1 MLEWCA
7 AGVTGWCGWAAA
19 GGGGAVRAGAAGAVS
34 RPSRGSRGYRQ
45 HRCRGAGSAMW
56 KLSRKFRLWR
66 KERAALVDR
75 SFRGSRMFR
84 ANGTGGTG
92 VPCGTAH
99 GAFSRR
105 PSRIPPPE
113 LRARAPG
120 PGPRAARRAPG
131 PGRRAGMPR
140 PAVSLLQTL
149 TFFPAQRPYLR
160 ARQHAT
166 MQAIMTHIVR
176 LALRRSQHVRG
187 RGQRR
192 QVPDEAPVEIRYSR
206 SKQQEHSDREQWP
219 WLPGTIVEQCRP
231 DEWYVWVEVREF
243 AVLRDGPRLGGRE
256 PGAGPAAVPGF
267 LVPAG
272 YGPSALSASAGRW
285 QP

>member
-1 MLEWCA
+1 
-7 AGVTGWCGWAAA
+7 
-19 GGGGAVRAGAAGAVS
+19 
-34 RPSRGSRGYRQ
+34 
-45 HRCRGAGSAMW
+45 
-56 KLSRKFRLWR
+56 
-66 KERAALVDR
+66 
-75 SFRGSRMFR
+75 MFR

-140 PAVSLLQTL
+140 PTVSLLQTL

-176 LALRRSQHVRG
+176 LALWRSRHVRG

-192 QVPDEAPVEIRYSR
+192 QVPDEAPVEVRYSR

-219 WLPGTIVEQCRP
+219 WLPGTIVEQCGP
-231 DEWYVWVEVREF
+231 DEWYVWVEVREL
-243 AVLRDGPRLGGRE
+243 AVLRDGRRAPRGTASRNLYYLCCFRDRSEIRPRTASSGAASATRLGRAGT
-256 PGAGPAAVPGF
+256 GTGPAAVPGF